1 MRVNNRSQNTMGERT
16 YKYDMFCAGAW
27 ANGYGGMNVS
37 LQIDKLMLYPNG
49 YLNMNQD
56 GEYTK
61 HYYADALRIA
71 SKIGSGFSQNLCDE
85 TFQIDDQYPGYLDER
100 RNEQYNEMME
110 ELTELINE
118 NQIIGI
124 KPLPYP
130 NPDLCNL
137 FGNGHEPALFFYHP
151 DHLGSTGMVT
161 DNNATVTQGFLYTPF
176 GELLYEYSPGWQSGI
191 IPKYSFNAKELDEE
205 NGMYYYSARYYAPP
219 TFISRDEKFEEF
231 PTISPY
237 SYCKGNPVIL
247 VDPDGRDVI
256 YIAFPKYRA
265 NGIPF
270 TGHAGVLLIDN
281 KTGLTKYY
289 EYGRYD
295 KEGKGI
301 VRTVPVSNVVIGK
314 DGKPT
319 TESLNKV
326 MKQISDKSGH
336 GGDIEGAYI
345 ISDKFKEMNDYAK
358 GKMSENSDPERKKY
372 SILSNNCAT
381 FAEDVITQDESVDKP
396 TSIINS
402 PVNIVDEYQE
412 EGNARV
418 QYKAKTQTTTIGT
431 GNEKDAKVK
440 KRIDNEN

>member
-1 MRVNNRSQNTMGERT
+1 MSQRNNQ
-16 YKYDMFCAGAW
+16 F
-27 ANGYGGMNVS
+27 
-37 LQIDKLMLYPNG
+37 
-49 YLNMNQD
+49 
-56 GEYTK
+56 
-61 HYYADALRIA
+61 YYH
-71 SKIGSGFSQNLCDE
+71 
-85 TFQIDDQYPGYLDER
+85 T
-100 RNEQYNEMME
+100 
-110 ELTELINE
+110 
-118 NQIIGI
+118 
-124 KPLPYP
+124 
-130 NPDLCNL
+130 
-137 FGNGHEPALFFYHP
+137 
-151 DHLGSTGMVT
+151 DHLGSATLVT
-161 DNNATVTQGFLYTPF
+161 DDAADVVQQIAYLPYGEDWVDIRHHGYF
-176 GELLYEYSPGWQSGI
+176 GSAYKFNSKEKDDETGYS
-191 IPKYSFNAKELDEE
+191 
-205 NGMYYYSARYYAPP
+205 YYGARYYTDRLSIWLSVDPLADKYPHL
-219 TFISRDEKFEEF
+219 
-231 PTISPY
+231 SPY
-237 SYCKGNPVIL
+237 AYCADNPVNMI
-247 VDPDGRDVI
+247 DPDGRDAI

-295 KEGKGI
+295 KEGKGL

-326 MKQISDKSGH
+326 MKQLSDKSGH

-358 GKMSENSDPERKKY
+358 GKMSENSDPKRKKY

-381 FAEDVITQDESVDKP
+381 FAEDVITQDKSVDKP
-396 TSIINS
+396 SSIINS
-402 PVNIVDEYQE
+402 PVNIVNEYQE